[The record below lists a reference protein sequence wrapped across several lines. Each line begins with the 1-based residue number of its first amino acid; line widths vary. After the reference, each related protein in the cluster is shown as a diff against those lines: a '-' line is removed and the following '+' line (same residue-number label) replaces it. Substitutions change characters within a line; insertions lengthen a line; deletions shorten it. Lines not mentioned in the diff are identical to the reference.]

1 MPLKSRNS
9 NGLLEKLTPHAPV
22 VTQNVR
28 QDVLQGGRQMGDDG
42 RYLTKRDGVWHYQ
55 RRAERLRRIRQARH
69 RQAVNQDQGRQRS
82 YRQQGDPRRRPDE
95 RNARG
100 YWRGLAESK
109 AIEARQAYAD
119 AVKLARSLGLDY
131 QPPPTIAQ
139 QPPRRSAR
147 WFGARGDASA
157 PERLPA
163 LLRSGRQFFG
173 SGDEAIQEAQ
183 AAAER
188 EAQHLFVP
196 PQLQGSAKGSRSS
209 GGADRRTD
217 GACQSRNTATATA

>member
-1 MPLKSRNS
+1 VPSDYAEFDKR
-9 NGLLEKLTPHAPV
+9 GIVKLSTKIKVANDRTGNKATRV
-22 VTQNVR
+22 AVR
-28 QDVLQGGRQMGDDG
+28 MNE
-42 RYLTKRDGVWHYQ
+42 THE
-55 RRAERLRRIRQARH
+55 A
-69 RQAVNQDQGRQRS
+69 
-82 YRQQGDPRRRPDE
+82 
-95 RNARG
+95 

-188 EAQHLFVP
+188 EAQHLFAP

-209 GGADRRTD
+209 EGAGRRTD
-217 GACQSRNTATATA
+217 GACHREAAIRRPLRLEAQAEISSSDRLDAAAA

>member
-100 YWRGLAESK
+100 LLAWSRREQGGRGAASLRGRS
-109 AIEARQAYAD
+109 EART
-119 AVKLARSLGLDY
+119 LAR
-131 QPPPTIAQ
+131 A
-139 QPPRRSAR
+139 
-147 WFGARGDASA
+147 
-157 PERLPA
+157 RLPA
-163 LLRSGRQFFG
+163 AADHRTAAPATFRSLVWRSRRCVGTRTASRATSIRATIFRQ
-173 SGDEAIQEAQ
+173 
-183 AAAER
+183 
-188 EAQHLFVP
+188 
-196 PQLQGSAKGSRSS
+196 
-209 GGADRRTD
+209 RR
-217 GACQSRNTATATA
+217 